1 MLHFIFTLLVQSLL
15 SDLYAI
21 EVTHV
26 LNPGGNFLTATTA
39 RSCSTFSVD
48 RDSISCN
55 PALFALAN
63 TSGLQLG
70 IIGKAEGSSI
80 DTGKKL
86 IFEPITEGLI
96 KDLFQKNSYN
106 SFSFTTNISFFTPY
120 FKLSYSP
127 YFALADLLIFNPAF
141 PEISLALTNRSTLS
155 LTSGFSLN
163 PIFSSNGGKDVD
175 VNFGYTLNYYQQTL
189 SHNRFSLFD
198 LSTSKP
204 EQLITFTDQKGF
216 TPDVG
221 TLIELKNF
229 YSLKFSAQIKN
240 IATKYKIDKN
250 RESSAYYLEHKY
262 LFETYSQAGIGKN
275 FQTAWGGININAE
288 GFFENYFSSFD
299 YSRTVVSL
307 RYDLGL
313 FFLISAYSKNY
324 KTFGM
329 HFLSQN
335 FDVGL
340 TYMNE
345 RNIGNYQRN
354 ADDAVYLGIDF
365 NL

>member
-1 MLHFIFTLLVQSLL
+1 MVLANDLH
-15 SDLYAI
+15 AI

-39 RSCSTFSVD
+39 RSCSTFSAD

-55 PALFALAN
+55 PALFALSN

-70 IIGKAEGSSI
+70 IVGKAEGNSI

-86 IFEPITEGLI
+86 IFEPISEALI
-96 KDLFQKNSYN
+96 KDLFQKNAYN
-106 SFSFTTNISFFTPY
+106 SFSFNTNISFFTPY

-127 YFALADLLIFNPAF
+127 YFALADILIFNPAF
-141 PEISLALTNRSTLS
+141 PEISLALTNRSTLA

-163 PIFSSNGGKDVD
+163 PLFNLKEIDL
-175 VNFGYTLNYYQQTL
+175 NFGFTLNYYQQTL
-189 SHNRFSLFD
+189 SHDRFSLFD

-204 EQLITFTDQKGF
+204 EQLIRFTDSKGF
-216 TPDVG
+216 SPDVG
-221 TLIELKNF
+221 TLLDFKNM
-229 YSLKFSAQIKN
+229 YSLKVSAQIKN
-240 IATKYKIDKN
+240 IASNYKIDKR
-250 RESSAYYLEHKY
+250 RESSPYYLEHKY

-275 FQTAWGGININAE
+275 FQTVWGGININVE
-288 GFFENYFSSFD
+288 GFFESYFRRFD

-313 FFLISAYSKNY
+313 FYLLSAYSKNY

-340 TYMNE
+340 TYMSE
-345 RNIGNYQRN
+345 RNIGNYQKN
-354 ADDAVYLGIDF
+354 PDDAVYLGIDF

>member
-1 MLHFIFTLLVQSLL
+1 M
-15 SDLYAI
+15 
-21 EVTHV
+21 
-26 LNPGGNFLTATTA
+26 
-39 RSCSTFSVD
+39 
-48 RDSISCN
+48 SIV
-55 PALFALAN
+55 
-63 TSGLQLG
+63 
-70 IIGKAEGSSI
+70 GKAEGSSI

-86 IFEPITEGLI
+86 IFEPITESLI

-106 SFSFTTNISFFTPY
+106 SFSFNSNISFFTPY

-127 YFALADLLIFNPAF
+127 YFALADILIFNPAF

-163 PIFSSNGGKDVD
+163 PLINSKDID
-175 VNFGYTLNYYQQTL
+175 LNFGYSINYYQQTI
-189 SHNRFSLFD
+189 SQSRFSLFD
-198 LSTSKP
+198 LSSTRP
-204 EQLITFTDQKGF
+204 DQLIKFNDKKGV

-221 TLIELKNF
+221 MLLELKKL
-229 YSLKFSAQIKN
+229 YSLKLSAQVKN
-240 IATKYKIDKN
+240 IATSYKINKE
-250 RESSAYYLEHKY
+250 RAASPYYLEHKY
-262 LFETYSQAGIGKN
+262 IFETYSQLGVGKN
-275 FQTAWGGININAE
+275 IQTKYGGINFNIE
-288 GFFENYFSSFD
+288 GFFEGYYESFD
-299 YSRTVVSL
+299 YSRTTAAI

-313 FFLISAYSKNY
+313 FSILSAISKNY

-345 RNIGNYQRN
+345 KNIGKYQKK
-354 ADDAVYLGIDF
+354 ADNAVYLGVDF